1 MNDKRDYHASPN
13 WNAYNTRTNGLALQK
28 QITTKDVN
36 RWGESKNSL
45 KLEIHQLNR
54 LFLMTHLPPTSLTL
68 IERAGM
74 KAEATNNRVRVALQD
89 AMLAAAFT
97 DGKLLAYATQPTG

>member
-1 MNDKRDYHASPN
+1 
-13 WNAYNTRTNGLALQK
+13 
-28 QITTKDVN
+28 
-36 RWGESKNSL
+36 
-45 KLEIHQLNR
+45 
-54 LFLMTHLPPTSLTL
+54 MTHLPPTSLTL

-89 AMLAAAFT
+89 AMLDAAFT